1 MPLSPF
7 AFWGFLLLPKIRW
20 EERTQNLGVGCFITW
35 SPLRQRPWGTSLPRS
50 VCLSLWLGLPSV
62 LRPAIP
68 TRWPGLCRMRRAP
81 GVHPSSQPALL
92 SSSQRTRSHT
102 LKLIFRLTC
111 VNTSTLD
118 FKLHL
123 FYSLLSPIFFP
134 PILLFNLQLM
144 KNSGKGMDSTIRPE
158 PECWLHTSLTVHR
171 LPKLITLPFSPL

>member
-1 MPLSPF
+1 MGRKNAESWRGLFHHLVSF
-7 AFWGFLLLPKIRW
+7 AAEAVRN
-20 EERTQNLGVGCFITW
+20 Q
-35 SPLRQRPWGTSLPRS
+35 SSA
-50 VCLSLWLGLPSV
+50 VCLSVSLARSALCPPACHSHTVAWTVPHV
-62 LRPAIP
+62 LS
-68 TRWPGLCRMRRAP
+68 P

-144 KNSGKGMDSTIRPE
+144 KNSRKGMDSTTRPE